1 MRAKGLGLVLILTSK
16 IEQHVF
22 VWTSKVPI
30 FNPQGSAKRGMPAPS
45 HTAKMNSKTDMLP
58 LLPVTRFGKVEHGQK
73 IAWTER
79 RMHGVWHCLL

>member
-45 HTAKMNSKTDMLP
+45 HTAKMNSKTDML
-58 LLPVTRFGKVEHGQK
+58 LLLRLLRLLLATRFEKVEHGPH
-73 IAWTER
+73 I
-79 RMHGVWHCLL
+79 

>member
-45 HTAKMNSKTDMLP
+45 HTAKMNSKTDML
-58 LLPVTRFGKVEHGQK
+58 LLLRLLLAKRYEKVEHGPH
-73 IAWTER
+73 I
-79 RMHGVWHCLL
+79 